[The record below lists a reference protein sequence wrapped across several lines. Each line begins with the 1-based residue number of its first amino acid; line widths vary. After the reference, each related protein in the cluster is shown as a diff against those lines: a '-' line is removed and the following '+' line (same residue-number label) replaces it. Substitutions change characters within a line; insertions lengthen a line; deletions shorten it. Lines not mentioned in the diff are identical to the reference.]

1 MRRDG
6 IAIRGQ
12 FARGSPQWLMTASAS
27 VCHHGRVRARPSRG
41 CGNRRR
47 LCLRRPDSR
56 FSYGVEAVTRIL
68 AILNVVATVGLAGCA
83 DLPDG
88 TSPGTAAQGNGAGLS
103 VGGQPLSA
111 AARQVSQIAER
122 NGDRD
127 FIMLDKTHGK
137 IIVFEHGTPTFSG
150 AALTGENPADYLAPD
165 AFSKTFAEQKGIRYK
180 VTPAGRYTVSVGFD
194 NAYGEI
200 LDVNEIQAKDWDIA
214 IHKVWLGAPSE
225 HRDARLRSA
234 RDQDKHITYGC
245 IDVDGST
252 MEQLLARLPSED
264 TTPLYILPAD
274 ENLIKNLFQS
284 GTATRK
290 VSLPAG

>member
-1 MRRDG
+1 
-6 IAIRGQ
+6 
-12 FARGSPQWLMTASAS
+12 
-27 VCHHGRVRARPSRG
+27 
-41 CGNRRR
+41 
-47 LCLRRPDSR
+47 
-56 FSYGVEAVTRIL
+56 
-68 AILNVVATVGLAGCA
+68 
-83 DLPDG
+83 
-88 TSPGTAAQGNGAGLS
+88 
-103 VGGQPLSA
+103 
-111 AARQVSQIAER
+111 
-122 NGDRD
+122 
-127 FIMLDKTHGK
+127 
-137 IIVFEHGTPTFSG
+137 
-150 AALTGENPADYLAPD
+150 
-165 AFSKTFAEQKGIRYK
+165 